1 MVVKKKCRQKYKF
14 FFEKIFVEF
23 IFFILL
29 LLQTFHKD
37 DNELRN
43 YAVIEKQLITKSFGG
58 VSHNILNHQS
68 CNCETKNCRYM
79 RYRSVDLRFR

>member
-29 LLQTFHKD
+29 LMIKGVPYRQCSKYLDETLLTDVQRMDGYKVP
-37 DNELRN
+37 
-43 YAVIEKQLITKSFGG
+43 VIS
-58 VSHNILNHQS
+58 
-68 CNCETKNCRYM
+68 
-79 RYRSVDLRFR
+79 